1 MYLLR
6 AANNRFIFQILL
18 YFFQLD
24 TTKQKQFP
32 LPLKQRPDRV
42 DPGRTPTFNS
52 RLTTTQ
58 FGPETSLL
66 FILIRYWN
74 PNMARIIIIDDHPA
88 IRDGLATRIVLEPDL
103 EVVGEAADV
112 TEGLAQMERT
122 KPDLAVVDISL
133 KTGNGIDVIKRAK
146 ERFPEVRILVWSMYD
161 ESLYAERALR
171 AGAMGYINK
180 EHASDTI
187 VSAIRSVLK
196 DEVFLS
202 PNMSSKVLQR
212 MINGKRNAHQS
223 PVESLSD
230 RELQTFQFI
239 GLGLNTGDIARKM
252 ELSPKTIETYRARI
266 KQKID
271 VKDMAEL
278 TREATRWVM
287 ENE

>member
-1 MYLLR
+1 ME
-6 AANNRFIFQILL
+6 
-18 YFFQLD
+18 
-24 TTKQKQFP
+24 TTA
-32 LPLKQRPDRV
+32 
-42 DPGRTPTFNS
+42 
-52 RLTTTQ
+52 
-58 FGPETSLL
+58 
-66 FILIRYWN
+66 
-74 PNMARIIIIDDHPA
+74 MARIIIIDDHPA

-112 TEGLAQMERT
+112 ADGMTQIERHR
-122 KPDLAVVDISL
+122 PDLAVVDISL
-133 KTGNGIDVIKRAK
+133 KTGNGIDVIKKTK

-180 EHASDTI
+180 ENASDEI
-187 VSAIRSVLK
+187 IGAIRTVLSN
-196 DEVFLS
+196 EVFLS

-212 MINGKRNAHQS
+212 MINGKRNLDQS

-239 GLGLNTGDIARKM
+239 GLGLNTADIAKKM
-252 ELSPKTIETYRARI
+252 DLSPKTIETYRARI

-287 ENE
+287 ENG

>member
-1 MYLLR
+1 M
-6 AANNRFIFQILL
+6 
-18 YFFQLD
+18 
-24 TTKQKQFP
+24 
-32 LPLKQRPDRV
+32 
-42 DPGRTPTFNS
+42 
-52 RLTTTQ
+52 
-58 FGPETSLL
+58 ET
-66 FILIRYWN
+66 IA
-74 PNMARIIIIDDHPA
+74 MAKIIIIDDHPA

-112 TEGLAQMERT
+112 ADGMTQIERHR
-122 KPDLAVVDISL
+122 PDLAVVDISL
-133 KTGNGIDVIKRAK
+133 KTGNGIDVIKKTK

-180 EHASDTI
+180 ENASDEI
-187 VSAIRSVLK
+187 IGAIRTVLSN
-196 DEVFLS
+196 EVFLS

-212 MINGKRNAHQS
+212 MINGKRNLDQS

-239 GLGLNTGDIARKM
+239 GLGLNTADIAKKM
-252 ELSPKTIETYRARI
+252 DLSPKTIETYRARI

-287 ENE
+287 ENG

>member
-1 MYLLR
+1 ME
-6 AANNRFIFQILL
+6 
-18 YFFQLD
+18 
-24 TTKQKQFP
+24 TTA
-32 LPLKQRPDRV
+32 
-42 DPGRTPTFNS
+42 
-52 RLTTTQ
+52 
-58 FGPETSLL
+58 
-66 FILIRYWN
+66 
-74 PNMARIIIIDDHPA
+74 MAKIIIIDDHPA

-112 TEGLAQMERT
+112 ADGMTQIERHR
-122 KPDLAVVDISL
+122 PDLAVVDISL
-133 KTGNGIDVIKRAK
+133 KTGNGIDVIKKTK

-180 EHASDTI
+180 ENASDEI
-187 VSAIRSVLK
+187 IGAIRTVLSN
-196 DEVFLS
+196 EVFLS

-212 MINGKRNAHQS
+212 MINGKRNLDQS

-239 GLGLNTGDIARKM
+239 GLGLNTADIAKKM
-252 ELSPKTIETYRARI
+252 DLSPKTIETYRARI

-287 ENE
+287 ENG

>member
-1 MYLLR
+1 ME
-6 AANNRFIFQILL
+6 
-18 YFFQLD
+18 
-24 TTKQKQFP
+24 TTA
-32 LPLKQRPDRV
+32 
-42 DPGRTPTFNS
+42 
-52 RLTTTQ
+52 
-58 FGPETSLL
+58 
-66 FILIRYWN
+66 
-74 PNMARIIIIDDHPA
+74 MARIIIIDDHPA

-112 TEGLAQMERT
+112 AEGMIQIERT
-122 KPDLAVVDISL
+122 RPDLAVVDISL
-133 KTGNGIDVIKRAK
+133 KTGNGIDVIKKTK

-180 EHASDTI
+180 ENASDEI
-187 VSAIRSVLK
+187 ISAIRTVLSN
-196 DEVFLS
+196 EVFLS

-212 MINGKRNAHQS
+212 MISGKRNMDQS

-239 GLGLNTGDIARKM
+239 GLGLNTADIAKKM
-252 ELSPKTIETYRARI
+252 DLSPKTIETYRARI

-287 ENE
+287 ENG